1 MIQLRS
7 LSQPRISLEAVLDI
21 PITDRRKAASF
32 PSMPQR
38 MARSYNENN
47 QKQTLLQ
54 HLHTTV
60 YTYGTLNPMLV
71 RKLLVAYIMK
81 IGSLKRLKSNIWCK
95 ILACLES
102 ALIQQMLDWDSVSD
116 GDNRTSSLQSSIERR
131 YCSGSVLQK
140 RYRIEF

>member
-1 MIQLRS
+1 M
-7 LSQPRISLEAVLDI
+7 
-21 PITDRRKAASF
+21 
-32 PSMPQR
+32 
-38 MARSYNENN
+38 
-47 QKQTLLQ
+47 
-54 HLHTTV
+54 HTTV

-116 GDNRTSSLQSSIERR
+116 GDTTSSLQSSIERR
-131 YCSGSVLQK
+131 YPSGSFLQK
-140 RYRIEF
+140 RYRIEFKAAQPILRTCIQEYSAVIRCIRYLFFPSLQNLTGTVCSSFLPEKSMGFPLNSP